1 MEESLSRRPD
11 LADLYRLADQLQRD
25 QEQPLASLQ
34 ARDRGLAGQLPE
46 GGGRRQLL
54 LGWLDTLS
62 PAAAGEGSLARGRF
76 AVQLAGLMALVLGF
90 SGMAGLLLGSERAL
104 VNVLLLLALFV
115 VLQWLLIAGTL
126 LVIWQL
132 WRGKT
137 PPVLPVHPGRWVLRR
152 QWPDARSLREARPL
166 LRLLFL
172 RHGQALGALFTLGA
186 TLAFLVLPG
195 LDDYS
200 FVWGSTYALGESTMQ
215 SLVDALAAPWQALL
229 PSATVAPDVLGA
241 SRYHAAITD
250 LDPTRIERMR
260 GWWGFLMLCLLS
272 YALLPRLL
280 LWLWSRWWYRR
291 QVDRAFL
298 GYPGVERLLARLRAP
313 LVSTRSEGREQAAR
327 PGCDATDNPVS
338 TPLPVTEPASL
349 LLELTGALGAAGCS
363 DFEELND
370 WQPAHSL
377 RLGEGELQA
386 DRHQLEAIAVE
397 DIKHLYLA
405 VKGWEPPVA
414 ELADLL
420 EPLADIPHCTVCLV
434 PLPGRAI
441 PHRKVEDWRQFSR
454 ALPFH
459 AVDLQLLSPVVA
471 P

>member
-1 MEESLSRRPD
+1 
-11 LADLYRLADQLQRD
+11 
-25 QEQPLASLQ
+25 
-34 ARDRGLAGQLPE
+34 
-46 GGGRRQLL
+46 
-54 LGWLDTLS
+54 
-62 PAAAGEGSLARGRF
+62 
-76 AVQLAGLMALVLGF
+76 
-90 SGMAGLLLGSERAL
+90 
-104 VNVLLLLALFV
+104 
-115 VLQWLLIAGTL
+115 
-126 LVIWQL
+126 
-132 WRGKT
+132 
-137 PPVLPVHPGRWVLRR
+137 
-152 QWPDARSLREARPL
+152 
-166 LRLLFL
+166 
-172 RHGQALGALFTLGA
+172 
-186 TLAFLVLPG
+186 
-195 LDDYS
+195 
-200 FVWGSTYALGESTMQ
+200 MQ